1 VHDNIIGKRKVKGV
15 EGTEAG
21 PERGFIVYPP
31 ALVFE
36 PFARGR
42 FSCRRRER
50 KNRLSELDE
59 QWTLAL
65 AEAERRARAGG
76 RTDLVDYLS
85 LRNANDLARNVS
97 IDWLFETFQSCAGEA
112 NRQGYSIQITKGDAH
127 RFAVGN
133 ATMVGRLLNFNLG
146 VRKLMIEAGW
156 PRMPRDGFVR
166 GGGLASAHI
175 RHFGR
180 RASDEELLLMRER
193 DSAPRWF
200 ILERTGERTSLSE
213 ERIRHHLNRFLSEK

>member
-1 VHDNIIGKRKVKGV
+1 
-15 EGTEAG
+15 
-21 PERGFIVYPP
+21 
-31 ALVFE
+31 
-36 PFARGR
+36 
-42 FSCRRRER
+42 
-50 KNRLSELDE
+50 LSELDE

-65 AEAERRARAGG
+65 AEAERRARASG
-76 RTDLVDYLS
+76 RSDVADYLS
-85 LRNANDLARNVS
+85 LRSANDLARS
-97 IDWLFETFQSCAGEA
+97 TGIEWLLATFQACAGEA
-112 NRQGYSIQITKGDAH
+112 NRAGHSIQITHRDAH

-180 RASDEELLLMRER
+180 RASDEELLLVRAR
-193 DSAPRWF
+193 DGAPAWL
-200 ILERTGERTSLSE
+200 ILEKTGERTSLSE
-213 ERIRHHLNRFLSEK
+213 QRIRRHLNRFLSEK